1 MKGSKALASLASGL
15 LLAGCALAPAAD
27 PPMTASLLDQVPADV
42 PRRAVTGAT
51 LLVLPPQARPAIDST
66 QMAYTLRPHHLAY
79 FAQNQW
85 AETPPQMLQPLIVRT
100 LEATGAFRAVLTT
113 PPAGSDTLAL
123 QTEIVDL
130 VQDFTSEPPV
140 LRFSLRARLGDDS
153 RALATK
159 EITVRETM
167 QQKTPYAGV
176 VAANAA
182 VAQALRQLAGF
193 VLDNIR

>member
-1 MKGSKALASLASGL
+1 MKGTKALASLAIGL
-15 LLAGCALAPAAD
+15 LLAGCALVPAAD

-42 PRRAVTGAT
+42 PRRAATGAT
-51 LLVLPPQARPAIDST
+51 LLVLPPLARPAIDST

-85 AETPPQMLQPLIVRT
+85 AETPPQMLQPLLVRT

-113 PPAGSDTLAL
+113 SPTGSDTLAL

-130 VQDFTSEPPV
+130 VQDFSSEPPV
-140 LRFSLRARLGDDS
+140 LRFSLRARLANDS

-193 VLDNIR
+193 VLENVR